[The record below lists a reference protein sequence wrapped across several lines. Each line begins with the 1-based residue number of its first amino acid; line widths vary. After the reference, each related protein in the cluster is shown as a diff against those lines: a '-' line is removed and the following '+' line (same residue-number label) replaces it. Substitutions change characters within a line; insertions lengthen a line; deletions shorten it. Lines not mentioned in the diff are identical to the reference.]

1 MRIEYGLDKL
11 PNHWVVERVVPAHAV
26 SCAPVHAF
34 PCPHDS
40 AHISAVVSK
49 ISVVGSHIS
58 DVVSHISVVTRHV
71 LVIASPIT
79 VVARHVSIVA
89 SHVPVVASHVSVVT
103 GHVSIVASIRTFGLI

>member
-11 PNHWVVERVVPAHAV
+11 PNHWVVERVVPTHAV
-26 SCAPVHAF
+26 SCAPAHAF

-49 ISVVGSHIS
+49 ISVVG
-58 DVVSHISVVTRHV
+58 SHISVVTRHV